1 MANHTGKGIPDRTLA
16 FTLTIL
22 PDDVPVTQTM
32 GVAGTRYEAG
42 ACPYV

>member
-32 GVAGTRYEAG
+32 NAMGAWDEAG